1 MREERVKDA
10 MKKLREANVRKVR
23 ESSPDED
30 SDETRKGFGASERI
44 WNGGRAG
51 CRLARARYC
60 RYMLAHTPCA
70 IPLRSLTRIC
80 ALEWRWNGVGMAV
93 RFVLTQLDLKIY
105 INDYRTSYQLALS
118 SDQSTEVVI
127 REALNLANLQPDP
140 MYTIFEVVTDF
151 GFGTPPPSRP
161 PTRPCRTRVLTRPR
175 IHLAGRLQSARSSRT
190 SVSPTSR
197 QRGSWRRPT

>member
-1 MREERVKDA
+1 MDPNEYEKEMQKMREERVKDA

-80 ALEWRWNGVGMAV
+80 ALEWRWNGVGMALEW
-93 RFVLTQLDLKIY
+93 RC
-105 INDYRTSYQLALS
+105 ALS
-118 SDQSTEVVI
+118 
-127 REALNLANLQPDP
+127 
-140 MYTIFEVVTDF
+140 
-151 GFGTPPPSRP
+151 
-161 PTRPCRTRVLTRPR
+161 
-175 IHLAGRLQSARSSRT
+175 
-190 SVSPTSR
+190 
-197 QRGSWRRPT
+197 

>member
-1 MREERVKDA
+1 M
-10 MKKLREANVRKVR
+10 
-23 ESSPDED
+23 
-30 SDETRKGFGASERI
+30 
-44 WNGGRAG
+44 
-51 CRLARARYC
+51 
-60 RYMLAHTPCA
+60 
-70 IPLRSLTRIC
+70 

-151 GFGTPPPSRP
+151 GFGTPPLGP
-161 PTRPCRTRVLTRPR
+161 PRAR
-175 IHLAGRLQSARSSRT
+175 AGL
-190 SVSPTSR
+190 
-197 QRGSWRRPT
+197 GC